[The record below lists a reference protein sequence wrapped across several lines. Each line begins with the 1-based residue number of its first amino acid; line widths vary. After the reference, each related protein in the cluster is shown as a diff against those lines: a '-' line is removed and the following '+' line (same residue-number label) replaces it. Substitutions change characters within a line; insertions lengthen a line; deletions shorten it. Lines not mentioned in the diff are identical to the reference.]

1 MHENLCKVHLEFF
14 DTYLKGLKNEPDI
27 RSNDVI
33 TAEKINA
40 DMQSEKRRSVWIIQT
55 LKVLV

>member
-14 DTYLKGLKNEPDI
+14 DTYLKGLKNEPAI

-40 DMQSEKRRSVWIIQT
+40 DM
-55 LKVLV
+55 